1 MKSTLRKRIH
11 KAATAVKDPKIF
23 NGLGWDPKEFKSEA
37 DIILAITKEEESK
50 DEYERVK
57 IDSKTYVLRKKKKP

>member
-1 MKSTLRKRIH
+1 LHKRIH
-11 KAATAVKDPKIF
+11 KAATASKDPKIF

-37 DIILAITKEEESK
+37 DIALAIVKQDESEG
-50 DEYERVK
+50 EYERVK